1 MMMIIM
7 YYSHYTKLQRIH
19 EKSNMETYKAAYY
32 EALETMINH
41 SSWKDLLISFMT
53 KFYNPVNI
61 EEQSFTI

>member
-41 SSWKDLLISFMT
+41 SS
-53 KFYNPVNI
+53 
-61 EEQSFTI
+61 